1 MIVATIGFVALFALL
16 ALGLPLAV
24 TMLLVGTVG
33 FGVVVG
39 WGPALSMVA
48 SSSFDVALNY
58 NLTVLPLFI
67 LMGSFIH
74 GSRLSGELYDAAY
87 SFLGHFRGGL
97 AMATVAACGGFSAV
111 SGSSAATTATM
122 GKVAMPAMRRFGY
135 ADSLATGSIASG
147 GTLGILIPPSSA
159 MIIYGILTETNI
171 GKLFIA
177 GIIPGLVTIGLYI
190 VAIGIQTSI
199 DPKLGPPGE
208 RTPWRQRLVS
218 LRGTWGIMLLFA
230 LVMGG
235 IIAGIYTATE
245 AAAVGAV
252 GSFLIA
258 LMRRSLTLA
267 SLIAILVDACK
278 TTAVL
283 MAVIVAAAVFT
294 NFLDITGTPHHI
306 SDFLQ
311 SLDMTPM
318 GILIVIICIYLV
330 LGCFLEG
337 MAMMLL
343 TVPLFYPIVASLGFD
358 LVYFGVLVIVVTEL
372 AMMTPPIGMNVFI
385 LKGTFPEIPVRT
397 IYRGVIPFV
406 GADIVR
412 LILFLMFPAI
422 IMLLPNMAG

>member
-1 MIVATIGFVALFALL
+1 
-16 ALGLPLAV
+16 
-24 TMLLVGTVG
+24 
-33 FGVVVG
+33 
-39 WGPALSMVA
+39 
-48 SSSFDVALNY
+48 
-58 NLTVLPLFI
+58 
-67 LMGSFIH
+67 
-74 GSRLSGELYDAAY
+74 
-87 SFLGHFRGGL
+87 
-97 AMATVAACGGFSAV
+97 
-111 SGSSAATTATM
+111 
-122 GKVAMPAMRRFGY
+122 
-135 ADSLATGSIASG
+135 
-147 GTLGILIPPSSA
+147 

-258 LMRRSLTLA
+258 LMRRSLTLS

-306 SDFLQ
+306 SEFLQ

-385 LKGTFPEIPVRT
+385 LKGTFPEISVRT